1 MPPKYDPCVVEARL
15 RDYLTVLLP
24 EELQWAY
31 RFAAALQIDV
41 QFKWKWL
48 YGYWLR
54 VRYTWSCAQ
63 GSNKISIQY

>member
-15 RDYLTVLLP
+15 RDYLTVLFP

-48 YGYWLR
+48 YGYWLKM
-54 VRYTWSCAQ
+54 RYTWSYGR